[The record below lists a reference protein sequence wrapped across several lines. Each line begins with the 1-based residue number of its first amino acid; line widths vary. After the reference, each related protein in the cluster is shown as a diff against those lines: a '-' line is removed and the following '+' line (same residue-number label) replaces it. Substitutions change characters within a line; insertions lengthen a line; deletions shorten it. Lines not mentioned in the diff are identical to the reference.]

1 MGFYVVRKRFLL
13 LVLMIPI
20 IKFVST
26 LDTNIKELLP
36 VKSEEKS
43 KLALEEISTNE
54 AVFTT
59 TKKSGSSSCGDE
71 NDNYWWCGFGMGS
84 SSEDCNDQN
93 PTVPPT
99 RAPTA
104 KPSISRPPTVKP
116 STSGN
121 C

>member
-1 MGFYVVRKRFLL
+1 MGFYVVRKLFLL
-13 LVLMIPI
+13 VVLMIPI

-43 KLALEEISTNE
+43 KLAHEKISTN
-54 AVFTT
+54 AVVTPE
-59 TKKSGSSSCGDE
+59 CVD
-71 NDNYWWCGFGMGS
+71 
-84 SSEDCNDQN
+84 N

-116 STSGN
+116 SISPTGN
-121 C
+121 VCFVFISCKIMETFC